1 MPIIQGM
8 EYYICNEIFKFKP
21 NCKLKAFISKYC
33 DPELENFTLMEITNK
48 LHDIIR
54 RQQMLDAN
62 NKSII
67 VCTPELEDVL
77 NMSGLH
83 TLELLSAVTEHVK
96 KATFLSSYEDFV
108 CIQQGIQKDL
118 FTTTN
123 QKENYESNTTKQQK
137 LYHVDDNLYKI
148 ISEDSVRPVKLE
160 DLLELV
166 SSYIH
171 DSTTIEIDSRN
182 MKIAYI
188 GNDPLGQILQM
199 KVFHSSQIQYI
210 LSHFV
215 TPIDSNIPKSNETP
229 KVIIEEA
236 TQNIASIYLTS
247 TVAERM
253 LDENLCGYYI
263 DRTTCTHEHTNS
275 PLTVS
280 PDQEEYELESEP
292 ERIRPPQAMGKTSSL
307 SSADNTDTD
316 ENSPNPFAIK
326 LDALLTTSDH
336 TETNGSNSETKTINH
351 IEENVHTASSSQ
363 VNSNKTLPSLALIF
377 STIRK
382 AIIYEEINC
391 ETTFPEKNKIR
402 LNISVKDSTNINSD
416 LQELESEDTEHKTI
430 TPNTNK
436 FADLTATAEIGR
448 EELLA
453 KIDVI
458 IRAIKEEQNTK
469 SIVSN
474 PTKNIAEIF
483 QRSFLQTCKEML
495 LKWNVENTYFITK
508 IKEILKAEELAK
520 MILPSVID
528 KSSIQHTASNK
539 PSTSKQCINCKKT
552 MNTLLPRCKECWMIR
567 KQWIPNRPRKTKSK
581 TRQIQESKASEMLTN
596 PCQICFQREK
606 NSILIHG
613 KKGHQV
619 ACYPCAK
626 KAWNTRSDCPICK
639 RKIEKIVKIYA

>member
-1 MPIIQGM
+1 M

-33 DPELENFTLMEITNK
+33 DPELENFTLLEITNK

-54 RQQMLDAN
+54 RQKMLDTN

-96 KATFLSSYEDFV
+96 KATFLSNYEDFI
-108 CIQQGIQKDL
+108 CIQQGIQKDI

-123 QKENYESNTTKQQK
+123 QEENYESRTTQQQK

-148 ISEDSVRPVKLE
+148 ISKDPIRPVKTE
-160 DLLELV
+160 DLLELMA
-166 SSYIH
+166 SYIH
-171 DSTTIEIDSRN
+171 DSTTVEIDSRN

-188 GNDPLGQILQM
+188 GDDPLGKILQM

-210 LSHFV
+210 LSHFI
-215 TPIDSNIPKSNETP
+215 TPIDSNTSRSNETP

-236 TQNIASIYLTS
+236 TQNIANIYLTS

-263 DRTTCTHEHTNS
+263 DHTTCIHEHTHN
-275 PLTVS
+275 PPIVS

-292 ERIRPPQAMGKTSSL
+292 ERVRPPQAMGKTSSL
-307 SSADNTDTD
+307 SSAENTDTD
-316 ENSPNPFAIK
+316 ENNPNPYAVK
-326 LDALLTTSDH
+326 LNALLTTSEH
-336 TETNGSNSETKTINH
+336 TETNGSNDETKTINLT
-351 IEENVHTASSSQ
+351 EENVPTTSSSRLD
-363 VNSNKTLPSLALIF
+363 NNKTSPSLALIF

-382 AIIYEEINC
+382 AVIYEDINC

-402 LNISVKDSTNINSD
+402 LTISIRDKTNINPN
-416 LQELESEDTEHKTI
+416 LLELESEATEHKTI
-430 TPNTNK
+430 APNTNK
-436 FADLTATAEIGR
+436 FTDLTTKAEISR

-458 IRAIKEEQNTK
+458 LRAIKEEHNTK
-469 SIVSN
+469 DTNPNSN
-474 PTKNIAEIF
+474 KSIAEIF
-483 QRSFLQTCKEML
+483 QNSFLQTCREML
-495 LKWNVENTYFITK
+495 LKWNVENYYFITK
-508 IKEILKAEELAK
+508 IREILRSKELTE
-520 MILPSVID
+520 IISHDIID
-528 KSSIQHTASNK
+528 KKSTQNISSNQPITN
-539 PSTSKQCINCKKT
+539 KQCINCKKI

-567 KQWIPNRPRKTKSK
+567 KQWIPNRPKK
-581 TRQIQESKASEMLTN
+581 TRSKIQQIQESKASEMLTN

-626 KAWNTRSDCPICK
+626 RAWNTRSDCPICK